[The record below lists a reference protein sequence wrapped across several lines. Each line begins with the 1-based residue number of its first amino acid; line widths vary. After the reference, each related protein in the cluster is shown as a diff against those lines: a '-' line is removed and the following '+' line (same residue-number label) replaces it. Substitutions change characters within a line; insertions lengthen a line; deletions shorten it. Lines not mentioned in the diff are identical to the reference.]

1 MFRHATRAPPDG
13 GVARGNAAPAALASG
28 VEAFWT
34 ILAWASLAAWVVLP
48 SWWWWGMRRIP
59 RLGPAD
65 AVMRGALGSA
75 GAVPEAVAVVVAARD
90 EARTPASAA
99 ALAAAARS
107 WLALD
112 LPVLELVV
120 VDDRSSDA
128 TAEVL
133 RAALADDPRARVLGV
148 DRLPGGWLGKVHALD
163 VGVRATRA
171 PWVVFTD
178 ADVRMHPRAV
188 AVALCAAE
196 RWGADHVALLPRF
209 VAGGWLLRAFVVGFA
224 LLLTVLVRPWEA
236 PDPRSPRTLGVGAFG
251 LYRRRALERAGGLAA
266 VRARPDDDLALAQ
279 AVKAAG
285 GRSGVAFAPDLLEVD
300 WYPSLPAALRGL
312 EKNAFS
318 GVGYRLGLLL
328 LAVIGLLA
336 THVAPF
342 ALALLGPSAA
352 RAPAWAVV
360 AIVLGVYAVH
370 GRWARHAPWYGL
382 AHPVT
387 VVLLV
392 VALVRAAAL
401 ALATGHVR
409 WRGRRYPLAW
419 LRERARA
426 DARRDAAAARAFR
439 GRRDRACG

>member
-1 MFRHATRAPPDG
+1 MG
-13 GVARGNAAPAALASG
+13 RGPAEPAALASS
-28 VEAFWT
+28 VDAFWT
-34 ILAWASLAAWVVLP
+34 ILAWASLAA
-48 SWWWWGMRRIP
+48 
-59 RLGPAD
+59 
-65 AVMRGALGSA
+65 
-75 GAVPEAVAVVVAARD
+75 
-90 EARTPASAA
+90 
-99 ALAAAARS
+99 AARS

-112 LPVLELVV
+112 HPGLELVV

-133 RAALADDPRARVLGV
+133 RAAVADDPRARVLGV

-178 ADVRMHPRAV
+178 ADVSMHPRALT
-188 AVALCAAE
+188 VALRAAE
-196 RWGADHVALLPRF
+196 CWGADHVALLPRF

-236 PDPRSPRTLGVGAFG
+236 PDPRSPRALGVGAFG
-251 LYRRRALERAGGLAA
+251 LYRRRALERAGGLAV

-285 GRSGVAFAPDLLEVD
+285 GRSCVAFAPDLLEVD

-318 GVGYRLGLLL
+318 GVGYRIGLLN
-328 LAVIGLLA
+328 LAVLGLLA

-342 ALALLGPSAA
+342 ALALLGPAAA
-352 RAPAWAVV
+352 RGPAWGVV
-360 AIVLGVYAVH
+360 AIVLVVYAVH

-392 VALVRAAAL
+392 VALVRAAVL
-401 ALATGHVR
+401 ALATGRVR
-409 WRGRRYPLAW
+409 WRGRSYPLAW

-426 DARRDAAAARAFR
+426 DARRDAAAAKAFR
-439 GRRDRACG
+439 GRRARACD

>member
-1 MFRHATRAPPDG
+1 VG
-13 GVARGNAAPAALASG
+13 RGPAAGAALASG
-28 VEAFWT
+28 VEALWT
-34 ILAWASLAAWVVLP
+34 ILAWVSLAAWVALP
-48 SWWWWGMRRIP
+48 AWWWWGMRRVP
-59 RLGPAD
+59 LLAPVD
-65 AVMRGALGSA
+65 AAEPGAPGSA
-75 GAVPEAVAVVVAARD
+75 NAVPEAVAVVVAARD

-112 LPVLELVV
+112 LPGLELVV

-133 RAALADDPRARVLGV
+133 RAALAEDPRARVLGV
-148 DRLPGGWLGKVHALD
+148 DRLPDGWLGKVYALD

-178 ADVRMHPRAV
+178 ADVRLHPRAV
-188 AVALCAAE
+188 AVALRAAQ

-209 VAGGWLLRAFVVGFA
+209 VAGGWLLRAFVIGFA

-266 VRARPDDDLALAQ
+266 VRARPDDDLALAR
-279 AVKAAG
+279 AVKTAG
-285 GRSGVAFAPDLLEVD
+285 GRSRVAFAPDLLEVD

-318 GVGYRLGLLL
+318 GVDYRLGLLL

-342 ALALLGPSAA
+342 ALALLGPGAA
-352 RAPAWAVV
+352 RGPAWGVV
-360 AIVLGVYAVH
+360 AIVLLVYAVH
-370 GRWARHAPWYGL
+370 GRWARHAPWFGL

-392 VALVRAAAL
+392 VALVRAASL

-409 WRGRRYPLAW
+409 WRGRRYPLGW
-419 LRERARA
+419 LREQARA

-439 GRRDRACG
+439 GRRDRACS